1 MIGSPRGTGIVQPHF
16 ASGFRR
22 RNTVMASFR
31 ETERDGERDRE
42 RLCSTDTFA
51 LPNNTREEM

>member
-51 LPNNTREEM
+51 LPNNTR